1 MFRKFFIC
9 FSLVLFSCKE
19 SDDIAKQNE
28 ISPKSTLYKSSISKE
43 NFDVFFS
50 KFSSDSLFQ
59 SSRIKF
65 PLRNEIY
72 NSDTNGYEVS
82 NIHIEKW
89 KFFNIK
95 KLPSNY
101 IRKLSNKDVFK
112 YVLNIQILDTGV
124 NVDYIFMALNEKW
137 ILVNII
143 DSST

>member
-1 MFRKFFIC
+1 MFTKFFIY

-19 SDDIAKQNE
+19 TNNIANE
-28 ISPKSTLYKSSISKE
+28 NTQPQKSTLYKSSISKE

-72 NSDTNGYEVS
+72 NSDNNEYEVS

-89 KFFNIK
+89 KFVNIK

-124 NVDYIFMALNEKW
+124 NVDYIFMALNGKW